1 MPNPLGAEPLSDT
14 ISDTL
19 SDASALGGGGGGGL
33 SSNRAGG
40 VERSGRQYA
49 SPDEFWARVRS
60 GSDGGG
66 GSAAS
71 FASSRT
77 GVYWGS
83 LGRDYSA
90 MLGGLERVH
99 PADVSTSLAFIDKL
113 IRPSHGGEGGGSE
126 EGGSE
131 GGESSRVAGSSG
143 AEPALPH
150 GAGAI
155 ALDCGAGIGRVSST
169 VLLERFEQAKS
180 HTPFFVFL
188 PFDRGA
194 GIGEVSSHLLL
205 ERF

>member
-1 MPNPLGAEPLSDT
+1 
-14 ISDTL
+14 
-19 SDASALGGGGGGGL
+19 
-33 SSNRAGG
+33 
-40 VERSGRQYA
+40 
-49 SPDEFWARVRS
+49 
-60 GSDGGG
+60 
-66 GSAAS
+66 
-71 FASSRT
+71 
-77 GVYWGS
+77 
-83 LGRDYSA
+83 

-205 ERF
+205 ERFEQPKSHTTSTLSISLSICRTSHSSFIQITTRFLSPPQFHNPPVHFNIHPSQTGGASRASWELPLCCA